1 MADGAQADLAAAWAR
16 TAAAVQ
22 DAAHRAV
29 ARDADAAHVYAQ
41 ARGALIVDF
50 DEHGERGS
58 YHGIEGMTLS
68 GLASRREHA
77 VAGLGGHAPSGPGG
91 FGGDAYAGVLDE
103 LLAAVAA
110 VRDRAGGV
118 SVHGRVF
125 VLLESIA
132 AYRRGGPVRSAD
144 RHRSR
149 LLLWAGPVFAGPA
162 FTGTRLPLDAVGA
175 AADEAVAASRLH
187 AVRVPP
193 PEGETVVLVAPACAG
208 VLLHELCGHLLEA
221 DVFRHPGNRLRALMG
236 RRISHPRLTV
246 VDDSADP
253 SSWAGLRADDHGNP
267 GRAVTL
273 LDSGHVA
280 GTLTSGALTPA
291 GGPSMDQVP
300 GAAGDPGGHA
310 RRADYRYA
318 ALPRMTTMS
327 VLPGA
332 DSAPG
337 VLADVRDGVY
347 AEAIGRATCDPVTGR
362 FVAQVDLARRI
373 RDGRLCEPLSP
384 VHVTGDVVEALSSIR
399 AVCDD
404 PAVYDTGCV
413 KQQQT
418 VANRNIAP
426 TLLLTG
432 ISCAPRAT

>member
-1 MADGAQADLAAAWAR
+1 MTDGAQADLAAAWAR

-22 DAAHRAV
+22 DAAHHAA
-29 ARDADAAHVYAQ
+29 ARDAETAHVYAQ
-41 ARGALIVDF
+41 ARRALFVDF

-68 GLASRREHA
+68 GLESRREKV
-77 VAGLGGHAPSGPGG
+77 VAGLGDHARSGAGE
-91 FGGDAYAGVLDE
+91 DAYAGVLDE
-103 LLAAVAA
+103 LLAAVAV
-110 VRDRAGGV
+110 VRERAGGV
-118 SVHGRVF
+118 PVRGRVF

-132 AYRRGGPVRSAD
+132 ACRRGGPVRSAD
-144 RHRSR
+144 RHRGR
-149 LLLWAGPVFAGPA
+149 LLLWAGPPDSAVFTGPA
-162 FTGTRLPLDAVGA
+162 FAGTRLPPDAVGA
-175 AADEAVAASRLH
+175 AADDAVAAYRLH

-193 PEGETVVLVAPACAG
+193 PDGETVMLAAPACSG

-221 DVFRHPGNRLRALMG
+221 DVFRHPENRLRALMG
-236 RRISHPRLTV
+236 RRLSHPGLTV
-246 VDDSADP
+246 VDDSAAP
-253 SSWAGLRADDHGNP
+253 SSWASLHADDHGNP

-280 GTLTSGALTPA
+280 GTLTSGALTSADGPA
-291 GGPSMDQVP
+291 S

-310 RRADYRYA
+310 HRTDYRYA
-318 ALPRMTTMS
+318 ALPRMTTLS
-327 VLPGA
+327 VLPGP

-362 FVAQVDLARRI
+362 FVAQVDRARRI

-384 VHVTGDVVEALSSIR
+384 IHVTGDVVQTLSSIR

-432 ISCAPRAT
+432 VSCAPRAT